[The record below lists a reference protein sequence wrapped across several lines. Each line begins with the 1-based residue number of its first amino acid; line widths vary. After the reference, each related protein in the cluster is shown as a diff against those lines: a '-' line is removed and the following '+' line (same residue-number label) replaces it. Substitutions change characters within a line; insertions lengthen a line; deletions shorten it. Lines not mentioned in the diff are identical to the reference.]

1 MRDYPKPIKQRLRGL
16 MALAYERELQ
26 RELRTLDQ
34 QFAAWR
40 AGHLSSGAVS
50 HQVHQFDT
58 GPARALWNRY
68 QPRSADLAVAYAV
81 VVGLLRREEVPP
93 EVLAALSGPLS
104 FYQSLHERNELQ
116 QPGEI

>member
-1 MRDYPKPIKQRLRGL
+1 MRDYPKPIKRQLRDL

-40 AGHLSSGAVS
+40 AGHLSSGDLS
-50 HQVHQFDT
+50 HQIHQFDT

-68 QPRSADLAVAYAV
+68 QGSSAELAVAYAV

-93 EVLAALSGPLS
+93 EVLAVLSGPLR
-104 FYQSLHERNELQ
+104 FYQSLHDRNELQ
-116 QPGEI
+116 PPGEL